1 LLMEPVVYFDHG
13 FFIASRR
20 GKPTEEEI
28 RMGEHSMANTEG
40 DRFRNKS
47 NGQIYR
53 VKRIEGQT
61 VIMVAEDNPNKFCLG
76 NEILDLFFEKIDT
89 QQE

>member
-1 LLMEPVVYFDHG
+1 MEPVVSFDHG
-13 FFIASRR
+13 FFIAPGP

-28 RMGEHSMANTEG
+28 RMGERSMTITEG

-53 VKRIEGQT
+53 VTRIEGQT
-61 VIMVAEDNPNKFCLG
+61 VLMVAEDNPNKFCLG
-76 NEILDLFFEKIDT
+76 NEILDLFFEKIET
-89 QQE
+89 QKE